1 MNILLYNVIYTVYIF
16 FLHGQNCVYKIY
28 IIYMHT
34 WWFIDFSYLWWYNSI
49 VSWTHT
55 NKRCYQYS
63 IYSNSINQ
71 TYNILNNN
79 CKTFYCVTLCHS
91 SCCFISFY
99 FTILHCSNFN
109 CVADCDSQPTN
120 ICKLV
125 ASAGF
130 ARVMNIMN
138 PWHVSTHE
146 TKIEE
151 LIPNNKTSTWSLN
164 DKNMRSWLIIT
175 LMLGYKSNRFQEGLI
190 KYINISRIHLLQ
202 PFNKKGS
209 KCRGGKRQVLKL
221 LMGMTWKRRFHVV
234 SLGSTS
240 QTPAKM
246 YPNNTLKTN
255 ICDSR
260 GKHESI
266 SFPFGVI
273 DILECISKKKISK
286 LNPNQSITK

>member
-1 MNILLYNVIYTVYIF
+1 MFTKYISYTCIHDDSLILATYDGTIRLCRELI
-16 FLHGQNCVYKIY
+16 Q
-28 IIYMHT
+28 IIDAT
-34 WWFIDFSYLWWYNSI
+34 
-49 VSWTHT
+49 
-55 NKRCYQYS
+55 S

-99 FTILHCSNFN
+99 STILHCSNFN

-273 DILECISKKKISK
+273 DILECISKKRY
-286 LNPNQSITK
+286 PNSTQTKASQNKKKHIPEALTSVYWVGSPGRLF